1 MNNDLYAILGVKRNA
16 TNDEIRRSYRKLAKD
31 LHPDQNKG
39 DPKAE
44 EKFKKVSA
52 AFAVLGNPDKRKRYD
67 AGEIDGMGNER
78 ANPFYRDYGAGTS
91 GARGAYSGGFEG
103 FQGGGGGGGGS
114 NDFSDLFGDLFGK
127 RGPGGAFTMRGMDYR
142 YNLEITFLEAVNGAK
157 KRVQFPDN
165 ETLDISVPAGV
176 ETGQTLRLKHKGGP
190 GAGRGEP
197 GDALIE
203 LKVMPHPLFDREGD
217 NIVLEVPVALS
228 EAVLGARVEVP
239 TIGGRV
245 TVAVPKGASSGQV
258 LRLRGKGIK
267 NSRTGVHGDQLITL
281 KIVLPAQIDGDLER
295 LIQDWANKHPY
306 DPRLR
311 FREMA
316 GV

>member
-1 MNNDLYAILGVKRNA
+1 MNQDLYAILGVKHTA
-16 TNDEIRRSYRKLAKD
+16 TNDEIRRAYRRLAKD

-39 DPKAE
+39 DQKAE
-44 EKFKKVSA
+44 EKFKRVSA
-52 AFAVLGNPDKRKRYD
+52 AFAVLGNPEKRKRYD
-67 AGEIDGMGNER
+67 AGEIDAMGNER
-78 ANPFYRDYGAGTS
+78 ANQYYRDYGGGHAGT
-91 GARGAYSGGFEG
+91 RGGHTGGFEG
-103 FQGGGGGGGGS
+103 FHGGAG
-114 NDFSDLFGDLFGK
+114 DFSDLFGDLFGK

-142 YNLEITFLEAVNGAK
+142 YNLEITFLEAVNGLK

-165 ETLDISVPAGV
+165 ETLEITVPSGV

-203 LKVMPHPLFDREGD
+203 LKVAPHPLLGRDGD
-217 NIVLEVPVALS
+217 NITLEVPVSLS

-239 TIGGRV
+239 TIDGRV

-281 KIVLPAQIDGDLER
+281 KIMLPPHIDGELER
-295 LIQDWANKHPY
+295 FIHDW
-306 DPRLR
+306 
-311 FREMA
+311 M
-316 GV
+316 

>member
-1 MNNDLYAILGVKRNA
+1 MHQDLYAILGVKRNA
-16 TNDEIRRSYRKLAKD
+16 TNDEIRRSYRNLAKD

-39 DPKAE
+39 DPKTE

-52 AFAVLGNPDKRKRYD
+52 AFAVLGNPEKRKRYD

-78 ANPFYRDYGAGTS
+78 AGSYYREHSAGTAGS
-91 GARGAYSGGFEG
+91 RGAYTGGFEG
-103 FQGGGGGGGGS
+103 FNTGSGGGGG
-114 NDFSDLFGDLFGK
+114 DFSDLFGDLFGK

-142 YNLEITFLEAVNGAK
+142 YNLEISFLEAVNGTK

-165 ETLDISVPAGV
+165 ETLDISVPSGV

-203 LKVMPHPLFDREGD
+203 LKVMPHPLFDRDGD
-217 NIVLEVPVALS
+217 NITLEVPISLS

-267 NSRTGVHGDQLITL
+267 NSRTGNYGDQLITL
-281 KIVLPAQIDGDLER
+281 KIVLPANIDGELER
-295 LIQDWANKHPY
+295 LIQDWTNKHPY
-306 DPRLR
+306 DARSR
-311 FREMA
+311 FRELA

>member
-1 MNNDLYAILGVKRNA
+1 MNQDLYAILGVKRAA
-16 TNDEIRRSYRKLAKD
+16 TNDEIRRAYRKLAKD
-31 LHPDQNKG
+31 LHPDQNRS
-39 DPKAE
+39 DQKAE
-44 EKFKKVSA
+44 EKFKRVSA
-52 AFAVLGNPDKRKRYD
+52 AFAVLGNPEKRKRYD
-67 AGEIDGMGNER
+67 AGEIDAMGNER
-78 ANPFYRDYGAGTS
+78 ANPYYRDYAAGDA
-91 GARGAYSGGFEG
+91 GRGEHGGGFGG
-103 FQGGGGGGGGS
+103 FNTGTGE
-114 NDFSDLFGDLFGK
+114 FSYLFGDLFGK

-142 YNLEITFLEAVNGAK
+142 YNLEISFLEAANGTK

-165 ETLDISVPAGV
+165 ETLDISVPPGI
-176 ETGQTLRLKHKGGP
+176 ESGQTLRLKHKGGP

-203 LKVMPHPLFDREGD
+203 LRVQPHPLFGRDGD
-217 NIVLEVPVALS
+217 NITLEVPVSLG

-267 NSRTGVHGDQLITL
+267 SSRSGVHGDQLITL
-281 KIVLPAQIDGDLER
+281 KLVLPASVDSELER
-295 LIQDWANKHPY
+295 IIHDWMQNHPY
-306 DPRLR
+306 DPRSR
-311 FREMA
+311 FRELA

>member
-1 MNNDLYAILGVKRNA
+1 MNQDLYAILGVKHAA
-16 TNDEIRRSYRKLAKD
+16 TNDEIRRAYRKLAKD

-39 DPKAE
+39 DQKAE
-44 EKFKKVSA
+44 EKFKRVSA
-52 AFAVLGNPDKRKRYD
+52 AFAVLGNPEKRKRYD
-67 AGEIDGMGNER
+67 AGEIDAMGNER
-78 ANPFYRDYGAGTS
+78 ANPYYRDYGGGHTGT
-91 GARGAYSGGFEG
+91 RGGHTGGFEG
-103 FQGGGGGGGGS
+103 FHSGAG
-114 NDFSDLFGDLFGK
+114 DFSDLFGDLFGK

-142 YNLEITFLEAVNGAK
+142 YNLEITFLEAVNGTK

-165 ETLDISVPAGV
+165 ETLDISVPSGV

-190 GAGRGEP
+190 GAGRGEA

-203 LKVMPHPLFDREGD
+203 LRVQPHPLFGRDGD
-217 NIVLEVPVALS
+217 NITLEVPISLD
-228 EAVLGARVEVP
+228 EAILGARVEVP

-267 NSRTGVHGDQLITL
+267 NSRNGAHGDQLITL
-281 KIVLPAQIDGDLER
+281 KIVLPTHIDGELER
-295 LIQDWANKHPY
+295 LIRDWMHKHPY
-306 DPRLR
+306 DPRSR
-311 FREMA
+311 FRELA

>member
-1 MNNDLYAILGVKRNA
+1 MNTDLYAVLGVKHTA
-16 TNDEIRRSYRKLAKD
+16 TNDEIRRAYRKLAKD

-39 DPKAE
+39 DEKAE
-44 EKFKKVSA
+44 EKFKRVSA
-52 AFAVLGNPDKRKRYD
+52 AFAVLGNPEKRKRYD
-67 AGEIDGMGNER
+67 AGEIDAMGNER
-78 ANPFYRDYGAGTS
+78 TNPFYRDYGAGTA

-103 FQGGGGGGGGS
+103 FHSGS
-114 NDFSDLFGDLFGK
+114 GDYSDLFGDLFGK

-142 YNLEITFLEAVNGAK
+142 YNLEITFLEAVNGTK

-165 ETLDISVPAGV
+165 ETLDISVPSGV

-203 LKVMPHPLFDREGD
+203 LRVQPHPLFGRDGD
-217 NIVLEVPVALS
+217 NIILEVPISLD
-228 EAVLGARVEVP
+228 EAILGARVEVP

-281 KIVLPAQIDGDLER
+281 KIVLPVHVDGDLEHFIR
-295 LIQDWANKHPY
+295 DWMQKHPY
-306 DPRLR
+306 DPRSR
-311 FREMA
+311 FREFA

>member
-1 MNNDLYAILGVKRNA
+1 MHQDLYALLGVKRNA
-16 TNDEIRRSYRKLAKD
+16 TNDEIRRSYRSLAKD
-31 LHPDQNKG
+31 LHPDQNKN

-52 AFAVLGNPDKRKRYD
+52 AFAVLGNPEKRKRYD

-78 ANPFYRDYGAGTS
+78 AGSYYREHSAGTS
-91 GARGAYSGGFEG
+91 GSRGAYNGGFEG
-103 FQGGGGGGGGS
+103 YNAGSGGGGG
-114 NDFSDLFGDLFGK
+114 DFSDLFGDLFGK

-142 YNLEITFLEAVNGAK
+142 YNLEISFLEAVNGTK

-165 ETLDISVPAGV
+165 ETLDISVPSGV

-203 LKVMPHPLFDREGD
+203 LKVMPHTLFDRDGD
-217 NIVLEVPVALS
+217 NITLEVPISLS

-267 NSRTGVHGDQLITL
+267 NSRTGNYGDQLITL
-281 KIVLPAQIDGDLER
+281 KIVLPADIDSELER
-295 LIQDWANKHPY
+295 LIQDWTNKHPY
-306 DPRLR
+306 DPRSR
-311 FREMA
+311 FRELA